1 MEPFITIG
9 KLLARLAAGAV
20 IGVLV
25 SILPVQPVFSEPSTV
40 LPTQQHDRHAVIA
53 ITCPY
58 APYFSLGDD
67 RGTEW
72 ELIASALERADREPQ
87 SLYVTYEEGITYA
100 KSRYVT
106 GVWVCGGMR
115 PPENG
120 FFPSTPLLPRN
131 FVVVT
136 LAANET
142 MVDDVAALASMAV
155 AIHPDVLRVLGPQL
169 KPLES
174 LSQNFQQIGNH
185 TLLASLLL
193 TGKIDALVTEKS
205 VFRESLRCV
214 PEAAGPDQAVVF
226 HEIFAP
232 VSPRILFTD
241 RDLRDRFDTA
251 WQELT
256 EDDKG

>member
-1 MEPFITIG
+1 MIR
-9 KLLARLAAGAV
+9 KVLAQVAAALAGAA
-20 IGVLV
+20 IGVCG
-25 SILPVQPVFSEPSTV
+25 SILLVQPVFSEPNT
-40 LPTQQHDRHAVIA
+40 LLATKEHDRHAIIA

-72 ELIASALERADREPQ
+72 RLIASALERAGRDPQ
-87 SLYVTYEEGITYA
+87 SLYVTYEEGISYA

-106 GVWVCGGMR
+106 GVWVCGGMH

-120 FFPSTPLLPRN
+120 FFPSMPLLQRN
-131 FVVVT
+131 FVVAT

-142 MVDDVAALASMAV
+142 TVDDLMALASMAV
-155 AIHPDVLRVLGPQL
+155 AIHPNVFRVLAPQL

-174 LSQNFQQIGNH
+174 ANYDFQQIGNH

-205 VFRESLRCV
+205 VFGESLKCI
-214 PEAAGPDQAVVF
+214 PEEAGPDQAVVF

-241 RDLRDRFDTA
+241 RDLRDQFDAA

-256 EDDKG
+256 GDDKG